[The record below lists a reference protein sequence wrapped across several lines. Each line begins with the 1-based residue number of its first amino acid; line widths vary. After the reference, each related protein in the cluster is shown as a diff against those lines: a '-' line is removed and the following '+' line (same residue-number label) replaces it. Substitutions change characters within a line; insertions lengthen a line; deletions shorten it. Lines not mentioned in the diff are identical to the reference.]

1 MNTYLPEGIAGR
13 ASSFPSCSAPALLPA
28 CTGVCA
34 FHSLLRG
41 HCNSSFTRDTLVPIL
56 GGPQSCHLVMG
67 GKARDS
73 QCAPLRSLF
82 HWGHTAVPG
91 LLGSQGLFLKL
102 LGDPW
107 EDSCL
112 CGGCWSPL
120 WEQRSDPRQTPH
132 SGLAPC
138 LLIWGAQHHCPITKL
153 FKSICIPCLVI

>member
-13 ASSFPSCSAPALLPA
+13 ASSFPSCSAPTLLPA

-82 HWGHTAVPG
+82 FTGAT
-91 LLGSQGLFLKL
+91 LLFLACWDLRVFFSNSWGIPGKIVASVGAAGPHCGSSGVIPGRHHTQGWPL
-102 LGDPW
+102 VYSFGERSIIAPSL
-107 EDSCL
+107 SCL
-112 CGGCWSPL
+112 KVSA
-120 WEQRSDPRQTPH
+120 S
-132 SGLAPC
+132 LA
-138 LLIWGAQHHCPITKL
+138 
-153 FKSICIPCLVI
+153 